1 MYSGKEPTWT
11 GDCNVS
17 EVIFHPENS
26 SFGRPGKRR
35 RCRGKHQSAIL
46 LNIAARFACAKSI
59 KEMIFEADLVF
70 SIKGCV
76 CLLQVEMLPPDE
88 AETEGELSMGD
99 DIVKTWNI
107 LPTLPLHGF
116 CWCFDR
122 RHEAQ
127 ALRTIWSF
135 PQIQKR
141 RGTTKKVKLRQVW
154 CKLVIKHPRRYI
166 HGWLSSSNRRFT
178 PPNSQISLWKRL
190 RVIEFVF

>member
-1 MYSGKEPTWT
+1 MSSWNQRCLCTQVKSLPGQETAT
-11 GDCNVS
+11 EG
-17 EVIFHPENS
+17 EVMGQMCLGLKSFFTLVFS

-46 LNIAARFACAKSI
+46 LNIAPRFACSKSI

-107 LPTLPLHGF
+107 PPTLPLHGF

-141 RGTTKKVKLRQVW
+141 RGTTKKWNYDGCDVSWWSNTLDVK
-154 CKLVIKHPRRYI
+154 
-166 HGWLSSSNRRFT
+166 
-178 PPNSQISLWKRL
+178 
-190 RVIEFVF
+190 RVVVFKQ